1 MLKLIPIIFLS
12 LLFSTKS
19 IAEIDRTFPLP
30 DDEYFQKIN
39 TLNWQYSSPIVLDSH
54 DATIVHNE
62 EFEYL
67 NDANE
72 VNQYQFWHTGQEDTF
87 RDFLAFYYYDPEDY
101 FKSINLV
108 LNKFNNDGYV
118 KLDDWKDLNPDDLI
132 RQKKK
137 MQRLIMKKKR
147 NRF

>member
-1 MLKLIPIIFLS
+1 M
-12 LLFSTKS
+12 FSTKS

-30 DDEYFQKIN
+30 DDEYFQKIS

-132 RQKKK
+132 RQKKNAK
-137 MQRLIMKKKR
+137 INNEKE
-147 NRF
+147 NEF